1 MAWGGRISGL
11 AGLQPWGGGVSYGEP
26 GPARPSLGHSGGRH
40 ASECEGNPLAKRLG
54 TAPGRAFGQSRA
66 LPGAPPRCAQGPGVR
81 SQAAA
86 GSREPK

>member
-26 GPARPSLGHSGGRH
+26 GPARPSLGHTGGRH

-54 TAPGRAFGQSRA
+54 TAPGRASRA
-66 LPGAPPRCAQGPGVR
+66 EPGL
-81 SQAAA
+81 A
-86 GSREPK
+86 GSPATLRAGAWS